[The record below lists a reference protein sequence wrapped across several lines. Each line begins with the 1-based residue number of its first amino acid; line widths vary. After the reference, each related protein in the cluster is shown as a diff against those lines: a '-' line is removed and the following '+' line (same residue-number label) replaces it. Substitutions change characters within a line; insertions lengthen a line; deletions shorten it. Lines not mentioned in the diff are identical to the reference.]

1 MSDPLASRAA
11 LITGVTVLPVGGH
24 AFALGR
30 LRFTDTLSRPF
41 QLDVELISTGGDVPV
56 EDLLGQDLTIALARP
71 AGGTRHLHGIV
82 RHAVRRVVA
91 GDAAVYACTAVPH
104 IAVSELGSDFRIHL
118 DKSVTTILETT
129 LGELRLPHDAA
140 GVTGDYPDLRQC
152 VQYGESHAAFVH
164 RLLERFG
171 IYYYH
176 HHAAGVHTLKLVDSS
191 AAHGPLVGAESLPFK
206 AAAEAAVAEEHVYF
220 WETRGAMQAGAFATK
235 DYDYLDPA
243 TEVMATQTAS
253 PPHAYPHGAQEW
265 FEYPAG
271 CLRIAEAKAAAG
283 RRIDER
289 TCRGLE
295 VRGEARATGLAV
307 GHTFKLTGSPV
318 ASDNA
323 SYLVTGVDLTIEP
336 TGGNDPAGKPRGQFT
351 TTCRFTAIPATA
363 QFRPERTTP
372 APRVHGVQPAV
383 VVGPAGQNPKMPY
396 TDNLGRI
403 KVQFHWD
410 RHGKKNENSS
420 CWLRTPHQSAGNGYG
435 HVWLPRIGCE
445 VLVAFVD
452 GDPDR
457 PTIVGH
463 VYNGQTTLPLDLPAE
478 ADHAIIKDD
487 GGNYIR
493 IEPTDGEQRQIL
505 YSPVKNTRMR
515 IGKG

>member
-11 LITGVTVLPVGGH
+11 MISGVAVSSVGGH
-24 AFALGR
+24 SFALSR

-56 EDLLGQDLTIALARP
+56 ESLLGQDLTVTLPRP
-71 AGGTRHLHGIV
+71 DGGTRHLHGIV
-82 RHAVRRVVA
+82 RHAARRVASGESV
-91 GDAAVYACTAVPH
+91 VYACTAVPH
-104 IAVSELGSDFRIHL
+104 IAIRELGSDFRIHL
-118 DKSVTTILETT
+118 DKSVTKILETI
-129 LGELRLPHDAA
+129 LGDLGLPHDAA
-140 GVTGDYPDLRQC
+140 GVTGDYPDLSQC

-171 IYYYH
+171 IAYYH
-176 HHAAGVHTLKLVDSS
+176 HHAAGLHTLKLVDSS
-191 AAHGPLVGAESLPFK
+191 SAHGPLAGAESLPFR
-206 AAAEAAVAEEHVYF
+206 AAAEAGVAEEHVYF
-220 WETRGAMQAGAFATK
+220 WETKGSMQSGSFATK

-243 TEVMATQTAS
+243 TEVTGTQSAS
-253 PPHAYPHGAQEW
+253 PPHAYPHGDQEW
-265 FEYPAG
+265 QEYPTG
-271 CLRIAEAKAAAG
+271 CLKIAEAKAAAV

-307 GHTFKLTGSPV
+307 GHTFTLTASPV
-318 ASDNA
+318 AGDNA
-323 SYLVTGVDLTIEP
+323 SYLVTGVDLAI
-336 TGGNDPAGKPRGQFT
+336 DPAGGTDAAARGAFT

-363 QFRPERTTP
+363 QFRPERLTP
-372 APRVHGVQPAV
+372 TPRVHGVQPAV
-383 VVGPAGQNPKMPY
+383 VVGPAGQDPKMPY
-396 TDNLGRI
+396 TDTLGRI

-410 RHGKKNENSS
+410 RHGKKNEHSS

-493 IEPTDGEQRQIL
+493 IEPTDGHQRHIL

>member
-1 MSDPLASRAA
+1 MSDPFSSRAA
-11 LITGVTVLPVGGH
+11 MISGVTVSPVGGH
-24 AFALGR
+24 AFALSR

-56 EDLLGQDLTIALARP
+56 ESLLGQDLAVTLPRP
-71 AGGTRHLHGIV
+71 GGGERHIHGIV
-82 RHAVRRVVA
+82 RQAVRRVA
-91 GDAAVYACTAVPH
+91 RGDSVVYACTAMPH
-104 IAVSELGSDFRIHL
+104 IAIRELGSDFRIHL
-118 DKSVTTILETT
+118 DKSVTTILGSV
-129 LGELRLPHDAA
+129 LGELDLPHDAA
-140 GVTGDYPDLRQC
+140 GVTGDYPDLPQC

-176 HHAAGVHTLKLVDSS
+176 QHAAAGHTLRLVDTS
-191 AAHGPLVGAESLPFK
+191 AAHGPLAGAESLPFK
-206 AAAEAAVAEEHVYF
+206 AATEAGVAEEHVYF
-220 WETRGAMQAGAFATK
+220 WETKGSMQSGSFATK

-243 TEVMATQTAS
+243 TDLTGTQSAS
-253 PPHAYPHGAQEW
+253 PPHAYPHGDQEW
-265 FEYPAG
+265 QEYPTG
-271 CLRIAEAKAAAG
+271 CLKLSEAKAAAG

-307 GHTFKLTGSPV
+307 GHTFTLTGSPV
-318 ASDNA
+318 ASDNT
-323 SYLVTGVDLTIEP
+323 SYLVTGVDLEIEP
-336 TGGNDPAGKPRGQFT
+336 TGGAEPAAARGTFT

-363 QFRPERTTP
+363 QFRPERLTP

-410 RHGKKNENSS
+410 RHGKKNEHSS

-463 VYNGQTTLPLDLPAE
+463 VS
-478 ADHAIIKDD
+478 DD
-487 GGNYIR
+487 GECRGHARADPHQSARSRTEYTQDEVRPQGIDSR
-493 IEPTDGEQRQIL
+493 R
-505 YSPVKNTRMR
+505 SC
-515 IGKG
+515 IG